1 MPAMDIFTSNADSR
15 PADPTYHRLLAAAA
29 TTGRC
34 PVCVADD
41 RTDPRADRAAIMAEL
56 DTRDASEVLSAR
68 WPGGACACCD
78 ERLDPFRDGFPGLLQ
93 RPAVAPEEATMHAVH
108 VVAETP
114 HLPEPD
120 LVEAVRPADVPA
132 VIGWMGSYNCWQD
145 TVGMST
151 VLRSWERRF
160 GAVLY
165 RLTNSTLELAV
176 AAPPVTE
183 DESLHVAAEHIAF
196 CWDAFETYTGQM
208 TTDTLRQY
216 ARRLRGTSRW
226 RFWWD

>member
-1 MPAMDIFTSNADSR
+1 MPVMDLVTSNINSW
-15 PADPTYHRLLAAAA
+15 PTDPTYHHLLATAA

-34 PVCVADD
+34 PVWVLDD
-41 RTDPRADRAAIMAEL
+41 RTDPPADRAAINAEL
-56 DTRDASEVLSAR
+56 DTRDPNDVLSAR
-68 WPGGACACCD
+68 WPGGGCPCCD

-93 RPAVAPEEATMHAVH
+93 RPAVAPEEASVHAAH
-108 VVAETP
+108 VVAGTP
-114 HLPEPD
+114 YLAEPD
-120 LVEAVRPADVPA
+120 LVDARRPADVPA
-132 VIGWMGSYNCWQD
+132 VVGWMGSYNCWQD
-145 TVGMST
+145 TVGMSA
-151 VLRSWERRF
+151 VLRSWETRF

-165 RLTNSTLELAV
+165 RMTNSTLELAV

-183 DESLHVAAEHIAF
+183 EECLHVAAEHIAF

-208 TTDTLRQY
+208 STDTLRQY

>member
-1 MPAMDIFTSNADSR
+1 MDIHTSNSAAS
-15 PADPTYHRLLAAAA
+15 PYHRLLADAAS
-29 TTGRC
+29 TGRC
-34 PVCVADD
+34 PVWVVDGG
-41 RTDPRADRAAIMAEL
+41 TDPPADRLAMLAEL
-56 DTRDASEVLSAR
+56 DGRDPSIVLTAR
-68 WPGGACACCD
+68 WPGGGPD
-78 ERLDPFRDGFPGLLQ
+78 DLLDPFRDGFPGLLP
-93 RPAVAPEEATMHAVH
+93 RPAVAAEEATVHAAY

-114 HLPEPD
+114 YLAEPD

-132 VIGWMGSYNCWQD
+132 VIGWTGSYNCWQD
-145 TVGMST
+145 TVGMSA
-151 VLRSWERRF
+151 VLRSWECRF

-196 CWDAFETYTGQM
+196 CWDAFETYTGQAS
-208 TTDTLRQY
+208 TDTLRQY
-216 ARRLRGTSRW
+216 AQRVRGASRW